1 MPYGRSLTYR
11 FAQAAFWSAIAYT
24 GVEVEGLS
32 RGQVKGLLLRNLRW
46 WMRQPIFTPDG
57 LLSIGYTSPNLLMVE
72 GYNAPGS
79 PYWASKALLVLALPA
94 EDPFWAIAEEPL
106 PPRSDIAVQ
115 RHAGLIFQHD
125 DARAHTIALANGQ
138 FARFMA
144 TPSANKY
151 GKFAY
156 SSAFDFAVL
165 GVDAGVGGGG
175 FDSTLA
181 LSDDG
186 QHFRSRE
193 ACATVAVQG
202 RTLASRWQPWPNVTV
217 ETWLVPHGLGHL
229 RLHHLV
235 TLRAL
240 TVCDTGFSLP
250 KLPGLT
256 GRSPRSQRHPRQAF
270 GVSGIRDL
278 SQGAS
283 WPASRCV
290 PT

>member
-144 TPSANKY
+144 TPPPISTASSPIRRPSTSRCSALMQ
-151 GKFAY
+151 A
-156 SSAFDFAVL
+156 SAEVA
-165 GVDAGVGGGG
+165 
-175 FDSTLA
+175 STA
-181 LSDDG
+181 
-186 QHFRSRE
+186 
-193 ACATVAVQG
+193 
-202 RTLASRWQPWPNVTV
+202 PWPSATTV
-217 ETWLVPHGLGHL
+217 SIS
-229 RLHHLV
+229 
-235 TLRAL
+235 A
-240 TVCDTGFSLP
+240 
-250 KLPGLT
+250 PGKPAP
-256 GRSPRSQRHPRQAF
+256 RSPCRAGPSPPAGNPGPTSPSRLGLCRTVWATC
-270 GVSGIRDL
+270 
-278 SQGAS
+278 AS
-283 WPASRCV
+283 TTW
-290 PT
+290 